1 MLDSLDN
8 RQFLFELPLWFA
20 GLTTATTVN
29 DDGKRVLVDIRPE
42 SLGWCRHGGDN
53 CLLAFTDEDLAE
65 KHADLFS
72 GKVVP
77 LEYDDEHELKT
88 LLAHFYPRVFRAV
101 VFDPEPGRPTNKR
114 ILIPEL
120 IRALEQPIEYES

>member
-1 MLDSLDN
+1 MQSPAGACSSRIPGRGPPSPEFRRKATAVCDKSRYRGSLSNLPSFRERSLSLPPRRRRIQAGASGMLDSLDN

-53 CLLAFTDEDLAE
+53 CLLAFTDE
-65 KHADLFS
+65 
-72 GKVVP
+72 
-77 LEYDDEHELKT
+77 
-88 LLAHFYPRVFRAV
+88 
-101 VFDPEPGRPTNKR
+101 
-114 ILIPEL
+114 
-120 IRALEQPIEYES
+120 

>member
-1 MLDSLDN
+1 MLDPLDN

-29 DDGKRVLVDIRPE
+29 DEGKRVLVDIRPE

-77 LEYDDEHELKT
+77 LEYDDEVELKT

-101 VFDPEPGRPTNKR
+101 VLDPEPGRPTNKR
-114 ILIPEL
+114 ILIPES
-120 IRALEQPIEYES
+120 IRSLEHPIEYES